1 MILACRSAQ
10 QDAYSVADA
19 FYDQGVGWVIA
30 ATKDLPDVDAVKFA
44 RGFYREIA
52 GGTEVRQAFEIAK
65 LLVSNVGARQLR
77 LRERGR

>member
-1 MILACRSAQ
+1 
-10 QDAYSVADA
+10 
-19 FYDQGVGWVIA
+19 
-30 ATKDLPDVDAVKFA
+30 VDAVKFA